1 MATKTNFKIVVEQK
15 NMRLEVFLSESGG
28 LAFHITNTDKTVDA
42 YIEADAFRFEEGL
55 GALLNTI
62 DVDQHC
68 GCGHDHHHDD
78 AVHHHDDDCCGGK
91 NDRSKQK

>member
-1 MATKTNFKIVVEQK
+1 MTRKTNFKIIVEQDSL
-15 NMRLEVFLSESGG
+15 RLEVFLSDSGG

-62 DVDQHC
+62 DPDQDHDHC
-68 GCGHDHHHDD
+68 GCGHDHD
-78 AVHHHDDDCCGGK
+78 HHHGDDCCGGEDDGDK
-91 NDRSKQK
+91 KKS

>member
-1 MATKTNFKIVVEQK
+1 MTTKTTFKVIVEQD

-28 LAFHITNTDKTVDA
+28 LAFHMTNTDKTVDA

-62 DVDQHC
+62 DQDQEHDHC

-78 AVHHHDDDCCGGK
+78 DCCGGEDECDTK
-91 NDRSKQK
+91 K

>member
-1 MATKTNFKIVVEQK
+1 MTTKPTFKIVVEQDS
-15 NMRLEVFLSESGG
+15 MRLEVFLSESGG
-28 LAFHITNTDKTVDA
+28 LAFHMTNTDKTVNA

-62 DVDQHC
+62 DGDQEHGHC

-78 AVHHHDDDCCGGK
+78 DC
-91 NDRSKQK
+91 DEER